1 MDWRCSVAELPLPS
15 RRKRGKHA
23 SVSSALW
30 SAYNMGD
37 MRETWVRLRDSWAGG
52 YVLALAL
59 AAIVTAIIAAIDQVV
74 DVGNISMLYLLAV
87 MASAIAFGSGAA
99 ILASIAAFLAF
110 NLFFVNPKYRLTVS
124 DSEEWVA
131 LGLLLI
137 TGIITG
143 QLAAALRNR
152 ARDARRREREAVVLY
167 DVVRLMAAPQ
177 LPEALTAVAGRL
189 RQELELAAV
198 LIHVGEGGPIQARAE
213 SGDKHALEIARART
227 STPGLVLRE
236 GEAPTAARRG
246 SPGRWIK
253 IIPPRIPG
261 RRAFDSER
269 LHTVPITDQD
279 QAIGSLVIVRPP
291 AGPPW
296 SAADDRLLSAV
307 TNQISLALERVRL
320 GEEVT
325 EAEVLRRT
333 DKLRSALLNAVSHDL
348 RTPLSSII
356 ASAGS
361 LLQEDVPWTEEE
373 RREFAAA
380 IEGEAQRL
388 NRLVGNL
395 LDLSRIEAGTLRP
408 ERRWYDLGTLVGD
421 VVGRLRPVIG
431 ERKVIADVSDDLP
444 PVPLDYVEVDEVL
457 GNLIENAVNYTPSET
472 EIHVSAKYAGDHV
485 EIEVADSGPGVPSDA
500 LPHVFEPFY
509 QVQATGPRSRGMG
522 LGLAVAKGLVEAHG
536 GRIWAENRPVGGARF
551 VFTLPLAAPAPDRT
565 YHSEH
570 AQ

>member
-1 MDWRCSVAELPLPS
+1 M
-15 RRKRGKHA
+15 RK
-23 SVSSALW
+23 
-30 SAYNMGD
+30 
-37 MRETWVRLRDSWAGG
+37 TWVRLRDSRAGG
-52 YVLALAL
+52 YVLALVFT
-59 AAIVTAIIAAIDQVV
+59 AIVTAVIAGIDQAV
-74 DVGNISMLYLLAV
+74 DVANISMLYLLAV

-110 NLFFVNPKYRLTVS
+110 NLFFVDPKYRLTVS

-152 ARDARRREREAVVLY
+152 ERDARRREKEAVVLY
-167 DVVRLMAAPQ
+167 DVVRLMAGP
-177 LPEALTAVAGRL
+177 LVPEALTAVAERL

-198 LIHVGEGGPIQARAE
+198 LIDLGKDAPVQASAE
-213 SGDKHALEIARART
+213 SGERHSLELARART
-227 STPGLVLRE
+227 GASELMLRE

-253 IIPPRIPG
+253 IVPPRIPG
-261 RRAFDSER
+261 RRAFVSER

-279 QAIGSLVIVRPP
+279 RVIGSLVIVRPP
-291 AGPPW
+291 AGQPW

-320 GEEVT
+320 GEEAT

-333 DKLRSALLNAVSHDL
+333 DKLRGALLNAVSHDL

-361 LLQEDVPWTEEE
+361 LLQEDVAWTEEE

-395 LDLSRIEAGTLRP
+395 LDLSRIEAGTIRP
-408 ERRWYDLGTLVGD
+408 EKRWYDLSTLVGD
-421 VVGRLRPVIG
+421 VLGRLRPVIAD
-431 ERKVIADVSDDLP
+431 RRVIADVSDDLP

-457 GNLIENAVNYTPSET
+457 GNLLENAVNYTPSET
-472 EIHVSAKYAGDHV
+472 EIHISAKYAGDHV

-509 QVQATGPRSRGMG
+509 RVQTTDPRPRGMG

-536 GRIWAENRPVGGARF
+536 GRIWAENRPLGGARF
-551 VFTLPLAAPAPDRT
+551 VFTLPLAEPAPDRID
-565 YHSEH
+565 HSERVR
-570 AQ
+570 

>member
-1 MDWRCSVAELPLPS
+1 
-15 RRKRGKHA
+15 
-23 SVSSALW
+23 
-30 SAYNMGD
+30 MGD
-37 MRETWVRLRDSWAGG
+37 MRETWIRLRDSRAGG
-52 YVLALAL
+52 YVLALTL

-74 DVGNISMLYLLAV
+74 DVANLSMLYLLAV

-110 NLFFVNPKYRLTVS
+110 NVFFVDPKYRLTVS

-152 ARDARRREREAVVLY
+152 ARDAGRREREAVVLY

-177 LPEALTAVAGRL
+177 LPEALTAIAGRL

-198 LIHVGEGGPIQARAE
+198 LIHVGEDGPVQARAE
-213 SGDKHALEIARART
+213 SGDKSALEIARART

-279 QAIGSLVIVRPP
+279 RVIGSLVIVRPP

-320 GEEVT
+320 GEEAT
-325 EAEVLRRT
+325 ETEVLRRT

-408 ERRWYDLGTLVGD
+408 EKRWYDLGTLVGD
-421 VVGRLRPVIG
+421 VLGRLRPVIA
-431 ERKVIADVSDDLP
+431 ERKVITDVSDDLP

-472 EIHVSAKYAGDHV
+472 DIYVSAKYGGDHV

-565 YHSEH
+565 DHSER

>member
-1 MDWRCSVAELPLPS
+1 
-15 RRKRGKHA
+15 
-23 SVSSALW
+23 
-30 SAYNMGD
+30 MGD
-37 MRETWVRLRDSWAGG
+37 MRETWVRLRDSRAGG

-59 AAIVTAIIAAIDQVV
+59 AAIVTAIIAAIDQVM
-74 DVGNISMLYLLAV
+74 DVANISMLYLLAV

-198 LIHVGEGGPIQARAE
+198 LIHVGEDGPVQAHAE
-213 SGDKHALEIARART
+213 SGDKRALDLARART

-261 RRAFDSER
+261 RRAFVSER

-279 QAIGSLVIVRPP
+279 QVIGSLVIVRPP

-320 GEEVT
+320 GEEAT

-333 DKLRSALLNAVSHDL
+333 DKLR
-348 RTPLSSII
+348 
-356 ASAGS
+356 
-361 LLQEDVPWTEEE
+361 
-373 RREFAAA
+373 RRAA
-380 IEGEAQRL
+380 QC
-388 NRLVGNL
+388 
-395 LDLSRIEAGTLRP
+395 RI
-408 ERRWYDLGTLVGD
+408 
-421 VVGRLRPVIG
+421 
-431 ERKVIADVSDDLP
+431 S
-444 PVPLDYVEVDEVL
+444 
-457 GNLIENAVNYTPSET
+457 
-472 EIHVSAKYAGDHV
+472 
-485 EIEVADSGPGVPSDA
+485 
-500 LPHVFEPFY
+500 
-509 QVQATGPRSRGMG
+509 
-522 LGLAVAKGLVEAHG
+522 
-536 GRIWAENRPVGGARF
+536 
-551 VFTLPLAAPAPDRT
+551 
-565 YHSEH
+565 
-570 AQ
+570 